1 LSSVHWLDG
10 TTKLKNNLAIDV
22 RQLLYMGQQNKV
34 PDPYR
39 CESCN
44 KHFVVS
50 LLARCCEMKH
60 DGAVFERR
68 PEQEPRPKSN
78 KKTKDV

>member
-1 LSSVHWLDG
+1 
-10 TTKLKNNLAIDV
+10 
-22 RQLLYMGQQNKV
+22 MEQQNKV

-39 CESCN
+39 CQVCN
-44 KHFVVS
+44 SFFVVQM
-50 LLARCCEMKH
+50 LARCCEMKH